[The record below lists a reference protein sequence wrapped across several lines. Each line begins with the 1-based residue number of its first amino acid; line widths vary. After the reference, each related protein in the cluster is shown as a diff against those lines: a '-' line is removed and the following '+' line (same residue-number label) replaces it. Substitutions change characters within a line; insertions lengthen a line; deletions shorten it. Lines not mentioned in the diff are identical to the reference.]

1 MSVFRIASIVV
12 CLAGLLGLPG
22 GALAQTPRPERP
34 YRGLFGGGEGGSGSE
49 QSLSAN
55 ASFGGGWDDNILL
68 DLPGASAGSI
78 DPRLAR
84 SGTVGSFDGSLVYSV
99 NKDRGSFGASLGSST
114 RYYPNQSIT
123 FVTSHGASVG
133 GATRLGQRTSINGS
147 SSVGYQP
154 YTFTS
159 LFPLLFNP
167 VAGALPEPTL
177 DLVTSDDAYLS
188 VSTNVGLNH
197 ELTRRTTFSAGFV
210 HQQSD
215 TAYSGNK
222 FSTQGGNAGLRF
234 GMTRSLGLRLGYGYR
249 EGRYTGRPDP
259 IRSHYLDAGI
269 DFNKALSFSRRTTLS
284 FATGTAAVSDGSATT
299 YTALGNA
306 RLLHELGRTWSA
318 SVSYDR
324 SVQFLDAF
332 LLPVFYDSV
341 NAGVGGLVNRRVEL
355 QTNFRAAIGTV
366 GVGDARSGSD
376 FDTYQASAGMNVSLN
391 RFMQF
396 GINYSFFR
404 YSFDDGALLP
414 PGVVQSMDRRSV
426 RAQLNLWAPIV
437 NRARR

>member
-1 MSVFRIASIVV
+1 LFRIASIIV
-12 CLAGLLGLPG
+12 CLAGLLGLAG
-22 GALAQTPRPERP
+22 DAFAQTPRPERP
-34 YRGLFGGGEGGSGSE
+34 YRGLFGGGEGGASP
-49 QSLSAN
+49 QSLNAN

-68 DLPGASAGSI
+68 DLPGASPGSI

-84 SGTVGSFDGSLVYSV
+84 SGTVGSFEGSLVYSM

-123 FVTSHGASVG
+123 FVNSHGASVG
-133 GATRLGQRTSINGS
+133 GATRFGQRTSLSGN

-159 LFPLLFNP
+159 LFPLMFDP
-167 VAGALPEPTL
+167 VAGALPVPTL
-177 DLVTSDDAYLS
+177 DLATTDDAYLS
-188 VSTNVGLNH
+188 LTSNVSLSH
-197 ELTRRTTFSAGFV
+197 QLSQRTTFSAGFV

-234 GMTRSLGLRLGYGYR
+234 GLTRSLGLRLGYGYR
-249 EGRYTGRPDP
+249 EGRYSGRPDP

-269 DFNKALSFSRRTTLS
+269 DFNKALSFSRRTTLA
-284 FATGTAAVSDGSATT
+284 FATGTTAVSDGTTTT
-299 YTALGNA
+299 YQAIGNA
-306 RLLHELGRTWSA
+306 RLQHELGRTWMA

-341 NAGVGGLVNRRVEL
+341 AAGVGGLVNRRVEL
-355 QTNFRAAIGTV
+355 QSSFRASIGTV
-366 GVGDARSGSD
+366 GVGNERSSSD
-376 FDTYQASAGMNVSLN
+376 FDTYQAMAGVNVSLN

-396 GINYSFFR
+396 GVNYSFFH
-404 YSFDDGALLP
+404 YSFDDGTVLP
-414 PGVVQSMDRRSV
+414 PGVVQSIDRRSI

-437 NRARR
+437 RSRR